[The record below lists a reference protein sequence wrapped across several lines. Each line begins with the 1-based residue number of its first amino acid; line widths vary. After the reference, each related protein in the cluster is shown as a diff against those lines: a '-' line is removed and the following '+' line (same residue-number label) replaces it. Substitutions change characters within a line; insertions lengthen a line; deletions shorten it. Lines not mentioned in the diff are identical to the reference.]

1 MVSIKQPPGHIN
13 FPHILQVV
21 IHSRN
26 RFVWQG
32 LPLREEKSIS
42 RDRRVFCPFMIKRPE
57 KKKSEG
63 TFEKVPPS
71 IFTGIQSA
79 RILCGGAFGA
89 AKRCNRHWKHR
100 PENAL

>member
-42 RDRRVFCPFMIKRPE
+42 RDRRVFCPFMIKKPE
-57 KKKSEG
+57 KKK
-63 TFEKVPPS
+63 
-71 IFTGIQSA
+71 I
-79 RILCGGAFGA
+79 
-89 AKRCNRHWKHR
+89 
-100 PENAL
+100 